1 VSNHEWLRKRMTQ
14 RNLTVSD
21 LARMSGVTRHT
32 VRHALA
38 GGRTRLLTQMKLTI
52 GVMRPRLRVVR

>member
-1 VSNHEWLRKRMTQ
+1 MSNPEWVRKRMIQ
-14 RNLTVSD
+14 RNLTISD
-21 LARMSGVTRHT
+21 LARQSGVTRAT